1 MSRRR
6 TRKLHPLANA
16 TVIRTILAEVRA
28 HFPALPLQRDTTVVK
43 FLRAALHAAS
53 HEPTY
58 SGLGRPP
65 KWGRETSLEAARF
78 VQSSLDRRTNGNLS
92 FTSFVKHYCPMLDF
106 PADVLASLESGQ
118 VTVFE
123 AELLACVVPGAI
135 VSVATVSGASVSGRL
150 EIADEKEA
158 RQKRSEIL
166 MAHLRSQGTSDSL
179 RLRVRPEILG
189 ATKVTLKSFAPQSLV
204 TNAYTVADRQ
214 QELDRFAEQVEQD
227 GSVADLQREID
238 QYAERVDQ
246 VDYTFLFVDSL
257 TFLVQNMLKVDL
269 SKLSDTH
276 VDGLLAKLDETVE
289 AIRVAVAKSKR

>member
-28 HFPALPLQRDTTVVK
+28 HFPALPLQRDTAVVK

-65 KWGRETSLEAARF
+65 KWGRETLLEAARF
-78 VQSSLDRRTNGNLS
+78 VQSSLDRRTNGKLS

-106 PADVLASLESGQ
+106 PSDVLAALEGGQ

-123 AELLACVVPGAI
+123 AELLARVVPGAI
-135 VSVATVSGASVSGRL
+135 VSDASVSGRL
-150 EIADEKEA
+150 EIANEKEA

-166 MAHLRSQGTSDSL
+166 TAHLRSHGTTTAL
-179 RLRVRPEILG
+179 RQRIRPEILT
-189 ATKVTLKSFAPQSLV
+189 ATKVTLKSFAPQSLMP
-204 TNAYTVADRQ
+204 NAEPMVADLER
-214 QELDRFAEQVEQD
+214 EVESFAEQVEQAEA
-227 GSVADLQREID
+227 VAQLQREID
-238 QYAERVDQ
+238 QYAEQ
-246 VDYTFLFVDSL
+246 VDKVDCTFLFVDSL
-257 TFLVQNMLKVDL
+257 TFLVQNMIKVDL
-269 SKLSDTH
+269 SVLSDAH

-289 AIRVAVAKSKR
+289 AIRMAVAKTKR

>member
-16 TVIRTILAEVRA
+16 TVIRTLIAEVRA
-28 HFPALPLQRDTTVVK
+28 HFPALPLQRDMAVIK

-65 KWGRETSLEAARF
+65 KWGRETLLEAARF
-78 VQSSLDRRTNGNLS
+78 VQASLDRRTNGNLS

-106 PADVLASLESGQ
+106 PADVLAALESGQ

-123 AELLACVVPGAI
+123 AELLARVVPGAM
-135 VSVATVSGASVSGRL
+135 VSAASASGLL

-166 MAHLRSQGTSDSL
+166 TAHLRSHGSSTSL
-179 RLRVRPEILG
+179 RLRVRPDILG
-189 ATKVTLKSFAPQSLV
+189 ATKVTLKSFAPQSLA
-204 TNAYTVADRQ
+204 TNAFTVADIQ

-227 GSVADLQREID
+227 EAVEDLQREID
-238 QYAERVDQ
+238 QYAERVD
-246 VDYTFLFVDSL
+246 
-257 TFLVQNMLKVDL
+257 
-269 SKLSDTH
+269 
-276 VDGLLAKLDETVE
+276 
-289 AIRVAVAKSKR
+289 RVAPLSLSLSL